1 MKCLFFNDDIS
12 LILDVINCSKV
23 TRLTT
28 TTDLKTIANHFKISL
43 NNVDILNTY
52 QPVNIST
59 LDAKHV
65 SWEKLCDR
73 MPKDYDDASL
83 I

>member
-1 MKCLFFNDDIS
+1 M
-12 LILDVINCSKV
+12 ILDVIDCSKV
-23 TRLTT
+23 TA
-28 TTDLKTIANHFKISL
+28 TTDFKTIANHFKISL
-43 NNVDILNTY
+43 NNVGILNTF

-59 LDAKHV
+59 LDANHV